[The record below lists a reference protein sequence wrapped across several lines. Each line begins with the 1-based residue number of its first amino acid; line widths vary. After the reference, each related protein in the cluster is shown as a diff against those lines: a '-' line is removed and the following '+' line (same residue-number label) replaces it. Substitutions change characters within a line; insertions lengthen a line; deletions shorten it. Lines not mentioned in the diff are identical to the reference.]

1 MNAEKTSGQISLAE
15 FLKICDRYL
24 DPSSNT
30 DIKCL
35 SQFVVGTQ
43 EKGHKFRYGGTIDE
57 PSVHVNRIKKAI
69 QGKEEQ
75 EEQEEQEDGDFGNLN
90 LEVNLDITPQDRL
103 KCAIMIFDVIN
114 EQAHEK
120 SKSMELYKNNS
131 LARAF
136 MTSAKLWGNPEGDL
150 TKMID
155 KLNQENPVWIQA
167 PENKKLFTEL
177 IEKSKMAEKM
187 PELGLLQE
195 KIKDLPPEVS
205 KIYGPG
211 KSNSSQ
217 EEQIKACREALLQL
231 AKDHP
236 EDLVSV
242 MVYNILWKFGTSEKT
257 TTDIVK
263 LQIET
268 AKWQHIYKGY
278 FQKSIENLRV
288 KIGNKPD
295 IEIIKTSADKTSEL
309 IKDKEKN
316 LTYFEWVHRQFGG
329 HHQEL
334 SDLSKKL
341 ESHADQLHKIIIKH
355 QQETNKTPKIRGSIF
370 RPKGQ

>member
-43 EKGHKFRYGGTIDE
+43 EKGHEFGLGGTIDE
-57 PSVHVNRIKKAI
+57 PGVHVNRIKKAI
-69 QGKEEQ
+69 QGK
-75 EEQEEQEDGDFGNLN
+75 EEQEDGDFGNLN

-103 KCAIMIFDVIN
+103 KCANMIFDVIN
-114 EQAHEK
+114 GEAHK
-120 SKSMELYKNNS
+120 SSKSMELYRNNG

-136 MTSAKLWGNPEGDL
+136 MTSNKLWGNPDGDL

-155 KLNQENPVWIQA
+155 KLNQGNLGWIQD
-167 PENKKLFTEL
+167 PENKKLFSEL
-177 IEKSKMAEKM
+177 IEKSQKAEKM

-195 KIKDLPPEVS
+195 KITNLPPEVS
-205 KIYGPG
+205 EIYGPG
-211 KSNSSQ
+211 ESNSSQ

-231 AKDHP
+231 KKDHP
-236 EDLVSV
+236 EDLVSHKV
-242 MVYNILWKFGTSEKT
+242 NEILWNFGHSKKT
-257 TTDIVK
+257 TMDIVK
-263 LQIET
+263 LQIATE
-268 AKWQHIYKGY
+268 KQQRIYKGY
-278 FQKSIENLRV
+278 FQKNIENIKV
-288 KIGNKPD
+288 KIGKKPD
-295 IEIIKTSADKTSEL
+295 INIIKTSADEISER
-309 IKDKEKN
+309 IKDKEN
-316 LTYFEWVHRQFGG
+316 SLTIFEHIHRRLGG

-341 ESHADQLHKIIIKH
+341 ESHTDQLHKIIIKH
-355 QQETNKTPKIRGSIF
+355 QQERNRPPKIRGSF
-370 RPKGQ
+370 